1 MTETLSNRLR
11 LAEWQIK
18 SKLGIE
24 FKDTTVDKFELIKE
38 WDFTQIDFPTLEKD
52 FRFTPPWGDMVNKD
66 QNCKFV
72 KENVKMTSEG
82 LSFITTKVNDEKVP
96 YRVGGITT
104 KKDTDIPPFGRIEA
118 EVFIQQFKG
127 QWPAFWTIDPVGTM
141 PEFDVFEYF
150 WPSYRETAS
159 FEGNLHWGTSYNS
172 KNYKYDL
179 PGTYPLSL
187 LNKPMKIVGEFYP
200 NESIYYINNF
210 PFWKSGKGY
219 SPNKKVVL
227 LGGGTY
233 YNGGPEGKGPW
244 ESMKVSSMKFY
255 KLKDNE

>member
-18 SKLGIE
+18 SKLAIE
-24 FKDTTVDKFELIKE
+24 FKDTTIDKFELIKE

-104 KKDTDIPPFGRIEA
+104 KKDTDIPPAKEQYKNGGFY
-118 EVFIQQFKG
+118 
-127 QWPAFWTIDPVGTM
+127 IDPNL
-141 PEFDVFEYF
+141 EYITI
-150 WPSYRETAS
+150 PIIE
-159 FEGNLHWGTSYNS
+159 
-172 KNYKYDL
+172 
-179 PGTYPLSL
+179 
-187 LNKPMKIVGEFYP
+187 
-200 NESIYYINNF
+200 
-210 PFWKSGKGY
+210 
-219 SPNKKVVL
+219 
-227 LGGGTY
+227 
-233 YNGGPEGKGPW
+233 
-244 ESMKVSSMKFY
+244 
-255 KLKDNE
+255 KL